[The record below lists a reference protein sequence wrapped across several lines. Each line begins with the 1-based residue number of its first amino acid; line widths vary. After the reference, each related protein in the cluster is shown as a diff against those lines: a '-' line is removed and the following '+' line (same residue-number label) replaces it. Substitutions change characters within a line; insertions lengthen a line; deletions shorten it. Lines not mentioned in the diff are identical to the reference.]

1 MYAMTGKMTAQAGK
15 RTDLVDILKRAA
27 QLVGE
32 MTGCRMYIV
41 SEDVADENAAW
52 VFEMWDDKTSHD
64 ESLKDERVR
73 ALIGEARPILNG
85 APEGAELRVA
95 GGFGI

>member
-1 MYAMTGKMTAQAGK
+1 MTGKLKARDGK
-15 RTDLVDILKRAA
+15 RPELVNILTRAS
-27 QLVGE
+27 QLVSG

-41 SEDVADENAAW
+41 CEEVADENAVW
-52 VFEMWDDKTSHD
+52 VFEMWEDKLSHD

-95 GGFGI
+95 VG

>member
-1 MYAMTGKMTAQAGK
+1 MYAMTGKMIAQPGK
-15 RTDLVDILKRAA
+15 RPELVNILTRAA
-27 QLVGE
+27 RLVGE

-73 ALIGEARPILNG
+73 ALIGEARPILGG

>member
-1 MYAMTGKMTAQAGK
+1 MTAQSGK
-15 RTDLVDILKRAA
+15 RSDLVNILKRAA

-32 MTGCRMYIV
+32 MIGCRMYIV

-73 ALIGEARPILNG
+73 ALIGEARPILSG

>member
-1 MYAMTGKMTAQAGK
+1 MYAMTGKMTAQNGK
-15 RTDLVDILKRAA
+15 RPGLVNLLTRAA

-32 MTGCRMYIV
+32 MAGCRMYIV
-41 SEDVADENAAW
+41 SEDVANENAVW

-73 ALIGEARPILNG
+73 ALISEARPILGG

>member
-1 MYAMTGKMTAQAGK
+1 MYAMTGKLKAQDGK
-15 RTDLVDILKRAA
+15 RPELVNILTRAA
-27 QLVGE
+27 QLVSG

-41 SEDVADENAAW
+41 SEDVADENAVW
-52 VFEMWDDKTSHD
+52 VFEMWDDKSSHD
-64 ESLKDERVR
+64 DSLKDERVR
-73 ALIGEARPILNG
+73 ALFGEARPILSG